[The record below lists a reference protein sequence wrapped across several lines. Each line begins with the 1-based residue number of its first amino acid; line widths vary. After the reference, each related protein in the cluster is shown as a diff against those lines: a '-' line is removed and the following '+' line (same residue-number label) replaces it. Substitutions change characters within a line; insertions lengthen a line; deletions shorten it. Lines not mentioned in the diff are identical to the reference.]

1 MSKKVEKVWE
11 NAKNVH
17 LLCRSPTGIPYQGL
31 HIAFVGAIIPIPALM
46 CYAKR
51 RLDATIIPGPSA
63 LYPRKMMLSE
73 LGVQAFY
80 ISADGI
86 NHNEVKLFPLDI
98 KIFKAK
104 SGAEMHLL
112 NLQVMWGEYSDQ
124 NNINFILSSIQGKR

>member
-17 LLCRSPTGIPYQGL
+17 LLCRFPTGIPYQGL

-86 NHNEVKLFPLDI
+86 NLQRSQIISPGHQ
-98 KIFKAK
+98 IF
-104 SGAEMHLL
+104 
-112 NLQVMWGEYSDQ
+112 
-124 NNINFILSSIQGKR
+124 QGKVWS